1 MPHAAIVAPTF
12 RTFTLCA
19 LLVAVSVSAGA
30 TAAADRL
37 QSRIWPS
44 VSQAPASVRIEVV
57 VPQNEDNR
65 TLKIVVD
72 SGDFFRSSTIALEG
86 ADAPGFFSVQY
97 RSMPAGAYEVDVELR
112 GRTGTL
118 IALEHHWLDVAP

>member
-1 MPHAAIVAPTF
+1 M
-12 RTFTLCA
+12 LCA
-19 LLVAVSVSAGA
+19 LLVASSISATA

-57 VPQNEDNR
+57 VPQDDDNR

-72 SGDFFRSSTIALEG
+72 SGDFFRSSTIDLEG

-118 IALEHHWLDVAP
+118 IALEHHWLDVSP